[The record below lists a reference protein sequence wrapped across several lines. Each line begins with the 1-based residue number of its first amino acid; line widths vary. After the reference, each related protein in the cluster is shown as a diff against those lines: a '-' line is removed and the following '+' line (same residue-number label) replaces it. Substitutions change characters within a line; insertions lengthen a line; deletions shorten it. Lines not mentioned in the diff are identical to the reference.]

1 MFTATL
7 NIVNPFNV
15 SKRAILIGLTI
26 AVLAVALFAVSPS
39 ISYAGDATSPSAC
52 GTCARK

>member
-7 NIVNPFNV
+7 KSASFNV

-26 AVLAVALFAVSPS
+26 VVLAVAVFAVTPS
-39 ISYAGDATSPSAC
+39 ISFAGDASAPSAC
-52 GTCARK
+52 GICAGR